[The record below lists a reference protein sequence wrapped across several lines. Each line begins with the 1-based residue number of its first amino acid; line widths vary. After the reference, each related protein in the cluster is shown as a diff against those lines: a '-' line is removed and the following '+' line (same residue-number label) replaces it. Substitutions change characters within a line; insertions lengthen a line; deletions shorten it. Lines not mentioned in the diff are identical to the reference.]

1 MEENKVVKS
10 FIEVFLAFYG
20 VNELQNVKISKGS
33 ISGEAIWNDE
43 PAEDNSQKFCW
54 KINLSTEE
62 IEKMKSILKFIFE
75 RKLFHHDKISINEE
89 SLIKK
94 LVSRGWSI
102 NNAKKTLDNIFETS
116 IDMIDDAGK
125 KEDAFFLHL

>member
-62 IEKMKSILKFIFE
+62 IEKMKSILEFIFE

>member
-62 IEKMKSILKFIFE
+62 IENMKSILEFIFE